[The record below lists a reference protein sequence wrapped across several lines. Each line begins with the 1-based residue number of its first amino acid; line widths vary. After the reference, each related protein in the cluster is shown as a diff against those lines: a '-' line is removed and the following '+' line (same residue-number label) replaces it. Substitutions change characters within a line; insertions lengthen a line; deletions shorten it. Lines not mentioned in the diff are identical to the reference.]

1 MMKLPRPFLL
11 AGLALACAW
20 PAVLSA
26 ADAAKTAAGYWAGSM
41 TTPRGELPLS
51 VELSAGGEG
60 KWQATINCPKQGVR
74 GFKVE
79 AVKVTDAAVDFVLTG
94 LPGDPSFSGKL
105 AADGASMTGDLTQG
119 GNAIPFRLERGTKP
133 APTAD
138 EFAVPAKGAPGQ
150 GVAGKWRGSITPLP
164 GIELRLDLEA
174 TAHADGKLTGDMISL
189 DQGSPRIAVESL
201 TEKDGA
207 VQFEVPQ
214 VRGGFTGKLNADG
227 SEIAG
232 EWSQGGRT
240 TTLVFKRL
248 AVKE

>member
-51 VELSAGGEG
+51 VELIAGGAG
-60 KWQATINCPKQGVR
+60 GWQATVDCPKQGVR
-74 GFKVE
+74 GFKVD
-79 AVKVTDAAVDFVLTG
+79 AVKVTDSAVEFALTG

-105 AADGASMTGDLTQG
+105 AADGASLAGDLTQG
-119 GNAIPFRLERGTKP
+119 GNAIPFRLERATKP

-138 EFAVPAKGAPGQ
+138 EYAVPAKGEPGK
-150 GVAGKWRGSITPLP
+150 GVAGKWRGGIKPMP

-174 TAHADGKLTGDMISL
+174 TAHADGKLSGDMISL
-189 DQGSPRIAVESL
+189 DQGSPRIPLGTL

-207 VQFEVPQ
+207 VNFEVPQ
-214 VRGGFTGKLNADG
+214 VRGSFTGKLNADG

-232 EWSQGGRT
+232 EWTQGSRT
-240 TTLVFKRL
+240 STLVFKRL
-248 AVKE
+248 AAKN